1 MQSYTEIPFEELSQ
15 YASNLTEALE
25 AVCESPAF
33 RTSPKSCEFLRH
45 IVLNAL
51 SGKTDE
57 LKERL
62 IGMSLLGREAS
73 YDTGSDS
80 GVRVRANDVRKR
92 LAAYSKAKIQ
102 VSSFAFELP
111 SGSYVPHFYRNTT
124 QSFPADGVG
133 PVERY
138 ETDTPLSLR
147 RLAAPTVVALF
158 LCLVCIRWQID
169 QEHPFTTFWQH
180 IFQGND
186 VRLYLPFSVSSNGHQ
201 LVAMQE
207 IQATAPLLSLAGQFH
222 GQLNLTGDAAER
234 EGEVL
239 ISIGAPSQNKDDL
252 RRSQAAGDN
261 QSSPDTKRLT
271 IVDTVDGRRVFDRS
285 TSTIYPTHG
294 SSAALLTVS
303 NSPTPSIHIDGTDD
317 ASIGSLVRLLC
328 ERDTFPEG
336 LAEGITDGTTSQML
350 LPMASGSHPIIFSD
364 PRPAGQA
371 NMDKAQ

>member
-1 MQSYTEIPFEELSQ
+1 MQSYTEIPLEDLSQ
-15 YASNLTEALE
+15 YASDLTEALE

-51 SGKTDE
+51 SGNTDE

-73 YDTGSDS
+73 YDTGSDA

-92 LAAYSKAKIQ
+92 LATYSKAKIQ
-102 VSSFAFELP
+102 ISSFAFELP
-111 SGSYVPHFYRNTT
+111 SGSYVPRFYRKTT
-124 QSFPADGVG
+124 LLAAGVD
-133 PVERY
+133 PVKRY
-138 ETDTPLSLR
+138 EPDTPLSLQ

-169 QEHPFTTFWQH
+169 QEQPFTTFWQH

-186 VRLYLPFSVSSNGHQ
+186 VRLYLPSAESSSGRQ

-207 IQATAPLLSLAGQFH
+207 IQATAPLLTLAGQFH
-222 GQLNLTGDAAER
+222 GQLTLTPDAAAR

-239 ISIGAPSQNKDDL
+239 ISIGAHSENKDDL
-252 RRSQAAGDN
+252 KRSQPAGGN
-261 QSSPDTKRLT
+261 QSSPDARRLM
-271 IVDTVDGRRVFDRS
+271 IVNTVDGRRIFDRT
-285 TSTIYPTHG
+285 TSTIYPLQG

-336 LAEGITDGTTSQML
+336 LTDGFADGTTSQML
-350 LPMASGSHPIIFSD
+350 LPTAPGSHPIIFRD
-364 PRPAGQA
+364 PRPAGQT
-371 NMDKAQ
+371 NMGKLQ